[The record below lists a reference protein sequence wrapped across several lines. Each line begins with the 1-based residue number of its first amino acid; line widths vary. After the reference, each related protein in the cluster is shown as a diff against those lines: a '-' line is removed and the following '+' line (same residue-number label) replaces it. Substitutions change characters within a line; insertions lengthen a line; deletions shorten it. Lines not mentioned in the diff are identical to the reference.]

1 MHDSPNWERLTYFS
15 FTCFHTSKFIHSFI
29 RSLILIFQDK
39 PDAIKTTDLEVVKE
53 RSQTEN
59 CTIFKLPAPT
69 NRDCQ
74 HSHHIYAY
82 DISKRLIEKYEN
94 KLSAHIKICNK
105 EELFEKIKFAKA
117 NAVWMGETS
126 DEMTEFV
133 PVKSTIKGI

>member
-1 MHDSPNWERLTYFS
+1 ML

-29 RSLILIFQDK
+29 LIYQDK
-39 PDAIKTTDLEVVKE
+39 PAALKTTDLEVVKE
-53 RSQTEN
+53 RGRTEN

-82 DISKRLIEKYEN
+82 DASKKLIEKYEN
-94 KLSAHIKICNK
+94 QLSAHIKICN
-105 EELFEKIKFAKA
+105 EEKLYENIKFAKA
-117 NAVWMGETS
+117 ETVWMGETS